1 MSFVVV
7 GLLVAL
13 WTWVL
18 LPGLLRNRG
27 DASKQ
32 ELGTDVDDDGDG
44 LPRTTSD
51 RRDGDGAG
59 RRILVLS
66 DPEKIVS
73 AQPRSRAELRRR
85 GVLARG
91 GFALVAAVVA
101 GLALGGPWWAP
112 AGVIGVPYA
121 LYVGL
126 AVRLERRLAEQRET
140 LHDIAEERARRQ
152 PPQPAVADP
161 DAIELVVGDASGII
175 VTGWQRSRSTD
186 S

>member
-18 LPGLLRNRG
+18 LPGLLHNRREASTTESDTDHDVDG
-27 DASKQ
+27 DA
-32 ELGTDVDDDGDG
+32 LI
-44 LPRTTSD
+44 RTASD

-59 RRILVLS
+59 RRILVLG

-85 GVLARG
+85 AVLARG

-101 GLALGGPWWAP
+101 GVALGGLWWVP
-112 AGVIGVPYA
+112 AGVLGVPYVV
-121 LYVGL
+121 YVLL

-152 PPQPAVADP
+152 PHQPTDADP
-161 DAIELVVGDASGII
+161 DAVELVVGDATGII
-175 VTGWQRSRSTD
+175 VTGWRPERSTD
-186 S
+186 Q